1 VLCAPHLLPLPAGSC
16 ACPCCLPWGYISQ
29 HARASQLFTAISSRA
44 LSHASCFCA
53 AASLPAGKDD
63 YHAYVVAPKRSL
75 LEVMQDFPS
84 ARPSLGARRSLLV
97 EQQLLLLGADARA
110 DRLWPL

>member
-1 VLCAPHLLPLPAGSC
+1 MSMLHSTRPCQAAAMCCAPALPAPC
-16 ACPCCLPWGYISQ
+16 AACSVFYTIKQ
-29 HARASQLFTAISSRA
+29 ARALPI
-44 LSHASCFCA
+44 LAS
-53 AASLPAGKDD
+53 PGKDD

-84 ARPSLGARRSLLV
+84 AKPSLGARRSLLV